1 MQSRLLTAVLLSALV
16 FSANA
21 QDDGRPTWSLQ
32 AAIAG
37 EDLIGEWELS
47 QLSSGASQQEV
58 LSGALVSQVGV
69 AQGAA
74 FQIQV
79 KLVDPSGVVTDV
91 TGSPKLMYRPKACL
105 TVAANG
111 SATVAQ
117 ASDSLWPCDKGA
129 PIPLTIIYA
138 DQSAGVAAVN
148 MYLMKVD

>member
-1 MQSRLLTAVLLSALV
+1 MQSRLLTAMLLSAV
-16 FSANA
+16 AFGVNA
-21 QDDGRPTWSLQ
+21 GDDGRPAWHLR

-37 EDLIGEWELS
+37 EALVGEWELS
-47 QLSSGASQQEV
+47 QSSSGGSGEEV

-69 AQGAA
+69 AQGAT

-117 ASDSLWPCDKGA
+117 APDSLWPCDKGA

-138 DQSAGVAAVN
+138 DQSAGVAAIN

>member
-1 MQSRLLTAVLLSALV
+1 MQSRLLTAMLLGTLA
-16 FSANA
+16 FTANA
-21 QDDGRPTWSLQ
+21 QDDGRPTWSLR
-32 AAIAG
+32 ASIAG
-37 EDLIGEWELS
+37 QDLIGEWELS
-47 QLSSGASQQEV
+47 QLSSGASKEEV
-58 LSGALVSQVGV
+58 LSSALVSQVGV

-74 FQIQV
+74 LQIQV
-79 KLVDPSGVVTDV
+79 KLVNPSGVVTDV

-111 SATVAQ
+111 TATVAQ